1 MNSKKETN
9 GRVKMGQESRWAAVV
24 YPTPERVE
32 LTVNSNKE
40 PNDRVKVAKSQDG
53 LLWWKSAVKTI
64 EPNWAEGSQLG
75 TGSSWAWPIL
85 TQSQI
90 GPRSQYG
97 SECTSSRLVIV
108 SCSLLSS
115 ESKVYTISFERP
127 EASP

>member
-1 MNSKKETN
+1 MNSKKEAN
-9 GRVKMGQESRWAAVV
+9 GRVKMGKESRWAAVV

-40 PNDRVKVAKSQDG
+40 TNDRVKVAKSQDG

-64 EPNWAEGSQLG
+64 ESNWAKGSQLG
-75 TGSSWAWPIL
+75 TGSSWARPIL

-97 SECTSSRLVIV
+97 SECTSSRLVVV
-108 SCSLLSS
+108 SCSLLSP